1 MDMGHHI
8 EKFFKKLSIIDYL
21 KKNKVLPLKSIE
33 TLDTLKLLNMMY
45 KSSEKRLD

>member
-8 EKFFKKLSIIDYL
+8 EVFQKIVNYRLS

-45 KSSEKRLD
+45 KSSEKKGLD